1 MILKLFLVQKSSWMD
16 SSLMNKLKSSDEWTW
31 SIPQMLLKNSRRRA
45 ENTTSE
51 IALSKRSTSAG
62 RRQEGDWIPV
72 GITTTRKYQKMW
84 SLEIWAGNTEGII
97 WDNSNEAGLIK
108 KSYSIAR
115 NKHDKFSKFYLNKNS
130 ISIFYKQ
137 LLQRIPNF
145 GSKATS
151 KK

>member
-1 MILKLFLVQKSSWMD
+1 MQKSSWMD

-51 IALSKRSTSAG
+51 IALSKSAG

-97 WDNSNEAGLIK
+97 WDNSNESGLIK
-108 KSYSIAR
+108 KSYSVAR
-115 NKHDKFSKFYLNKNS
+115 NKHEKFSKFYLNKNS
-130 ISIFYKQ
+130 ISIFYSYSKEFPILGPK
-137 LLQRIPNF
+137 LLAKTKLQ
-145 GSKATS
+145 
-151 KK
+151 